1 MKPADSH
8 YDRGTGGGQV
18 TDTSHMPLRID
29 RVMINRRIE
38 RLNVSA
44 DMKVILSSLLDTTI
58 EVGGKL
64 IDIGAR
70 VMAFVFELAKAYP
83 GVTFGVVAALVLS
96 FLISSIPVVGPLL
109 SPFLTPLLLIIGI
122 GLGALDDLTDG
133 GMRVRLSGLQA
144 QLKSAGIA

>member
-1 MKPADSH
+1 M
-8 YDRGTGGGQV
+8 V
-18 TDTSHMPLRID
+18 NDTSNGALRLD
-29 RVMINRRIE
+29 RAVINRRIE
-38 RLNVSA
+38 RLNVPA
-44 DMKVILSSLLDTTI
+44 DMKVILSSLIDTTI
-58 EVGGKL
+58 EIGGKL

-83 GVTFGVVAALVLS
+83 GVAFGVVAALVLS
-96 FLISSIPVVGPLL
+96 FLISSIPVIGPLL
-109 SPFLTPLLLIIGI
+109 SPILTPLLLIVGI